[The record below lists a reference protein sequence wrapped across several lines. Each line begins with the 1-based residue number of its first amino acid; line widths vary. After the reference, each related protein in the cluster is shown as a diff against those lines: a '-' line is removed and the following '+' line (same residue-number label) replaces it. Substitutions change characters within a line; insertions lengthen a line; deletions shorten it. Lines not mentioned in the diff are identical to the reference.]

1 MSKRVLIILLI
12 FVAGQSLYGQV
23 VFFNGL
29 GRAIVSNDRLR
40 GPALDPDTASSKN
53 DTLNPRK
60 GTGGYTVFDL
70 GINAQPNEGLR
81 ASAILRIKNEF
92 GGFYGSG
99 SQLIFRQL
107 RLEGVLNKMFK
118 YEIGD
123 IDIGLTP
130 YTIYNF
136 DEIYHDYEAD
146 IFAIRRSVV
155 HYENF
160 NYGNKWRVQG
170 FNGIA
175 TLKFSK
181 GIEKI
186 GLRGFATRNRA
197 AIFNFGYPDRLMVGG
212 RIDLVQSKNFQ
223 LGGNFVNLF
232 DIYQTT
238 VTKVTN
244 YNNKIYTTD
253 FKLGI
258 DNENIALFLF
268 GEAGLSNYR
277 YDTSGFTTKKDT
289 ANGFY
294 DLGLSVKYKPA
305 AIKLSGSYR
314 HVGDNYSS
322 PAAQTRRIYDQG
334 VPSLS
339 TDDYR
344 AGMIYPTVG
353 NNFSTNRNPI
363 LFDRLTQENMRNTS
377 IQTML
382 MSYLPQYNNIT
393 PYGIATPNRKGITL
407 NAAVGEQDKVIKG
420 DVTVDLLSEIIG
432 EGSPEKRKYTGIKG
446 GMVLNLNKL
455 LKYDKILNLSFGI
468 RNEHTTR
475 GGTNVINLKSNL
487 MDIGLTAE
495 LVKNLDLLLGYK
507 AIIAKGNEFIAGRNA
522 YGFIINFNDQY
533 NLNVQE
539 RILAFGGRYRFT
551 KNTYFTAQGHF
562 VNFVNKANK
571 FETIPTP
578 SAFTHNAGSNS
589 QYKLNGNGDYKIN
602 QLFLAYTMIF

>member
-1 MSKRVLIILLI
+1 MT
-12 FVAGQSLYGQV
+12 
-23 VFFNGL
+23 
-29 GRAIVSNDRLR
+29 NDRIS
-40 GPALDPDTASSKN
+40 GAALDSAGNRN

-60 GTGGYTVFDL
+60 GTGGYTIFDL
-70 GINAQPNEGLR
+70 GVNAQPNEGLR

-123 IDIGLTP
+123 IDMGLTP

-146 IFAIRRSVV
+146 VFAIRRSVV

-186 GLRGFATRNRA
+186 NLRGFATRNRA

-212 RIDLVQSKNFQ
+212 RADLVQSKNFQ
-223 LGGNFVNLF
+223 IGGNFVNMF
-232 DIYQTT
+232 DIYQTA
-238 VTKVTN
+238 VTKVAN
-244 YNNKIYTTD
+244 YNNKIFTGD
-253 FKLGI
+253 FKGGI
-258 DNENIALFLF
+258 DNDKIAAFLY
-268 GEAGLSNYR
+268 GEAGFSNYS
-277 YDTSGFTTKKDT
+277 YDTSGVITKKDT

-305 AIKLSGSYR
+305 AIKFSASYR
-314 HVGDNYSS
+314 YVGDNYSS
-322 PAAQTRRIYDQG
+322 PAAQTRRIYDYG
-334 VPSLS
+334 VPTLS

-344 AGMIYPTVG
+344 AGMIYNTVG

-363 LFDRLTQENMRNTS
+363 LFDRMTQENMRNTS

-382 MSYLPQYNNIT
+382 MAYLPQYNNIT

-407 NAAVGEQDKVIKG
+407 NAAVGEQDKVIKA
-420 DVTVDLLSEIIG
+420 DLTIDLLNEVIG
-432 EGSPEKRKYTGIKG
+432 EGSPEKRKYTGIRG
-446 GMVLNLNKL
+446 GMVFGLGKL
-455 LKYDKILNLSFGI
+455 LKFEKVMNLSFGF
-468 RNEHTTR
+468 RNEHTQR
-475 GGTNVINLKSNL
+475 GGTNVIDLKSNL
-487 MDIGLTAE
+487 IDAGLTAE
-495 LVKNLDLLLGYK
+495 LVKNLDLLVGYK
-507 AIIAKGNEFIAGRNA
+507 SLSAKGNEFLATRDA
-522 YGFIINFNDQY
+522 FGFIKNFNDQF
-533 NLNVQE
+533 NLNVKE
-539 RILAFGGRYRFT
+539 NVLAIGGRYRFT

-562 VNFVNKANK
+562 INFVNKANK
-571 FETIPTP
+571 FEDT
-578 SAFTHNAGSNS
+578 SATFSQNAGSNS
-589 QYKLNGNGDYKIN
+589 QYKVNGNGTYRIN
-602 QLFLAYTMIF
+602 QVFLAYTMIF